1 MIHTETI
8 DYREGDTQLEAYV
21 AYDNTIKEKR
31 PTVLIAHAWAGRDD
45 FVEEKARRL
54 AEMGYV
60 GFAMDIYGK
69 GVLGD
74 GAETN
79 SKLMKP
85 FMDDRALL
93 RRRLFTALEAAK
105 KLRAV
110 DSSEIAAMGYCF
122 GGLCV
127 LDMARSG
134 IDLKGVVSFH
144 GLLKSPENIPAEKIK
159 AKVLVLHGH
168 DDPMAT
174 PDAVLAFEK
183 EMTNA
188 KVDWQLH
195 VFGGTMHS
203 FTNPEANDPNVGTV
217 FNSLADKR
225 SWIEMT
231 YFFQEIFA

>member
-1 MIHTETI
+1 MYTETV
-8 DYREGDTQLEAYV
+8 DYREGNQLEAYV
-21 AYDNTIKEKR
+21 AYDDTIRGKR

-60 GFAMDIYGK
+60 GFAMDVYGK

-74 GAETN
+74 GVETN

-85 FMDDRALL
+85 FIDDRALL
-93 RRRLFTALEAAK
+93 RRRLFAALETAK
-105 KLRAV
+105 KLRVV
-110 DSSEIAAMGYCF
+110 DSTKIAAIGYCF

-144 GLLKSPENIPAEKIK
+144 GLLKSPENVPAEKIK

-168 DDPMAT
+168 DDPMVP

-188 KVDWQLH
+188 KADWQLH
-195 VFGGTMHS
+195 VFGGTVHS
-203 FTNPEANDPNVGTV
+203 FTNPEANNSDFGTV
-217 FNSLADKR
+217 FNALADKR